1 LYAYGIYPYFPSL
14 NISPLAPFL
23 SLPPSTLHTLFPNS
37 ALKRCDAQKET
48 CEKELKKLL
57 ERREGLRGDR
67 EKMKEKERLKAKA
80 ETLGKCYK
88 WVVFNRD
95 REHIIQLKADTRAKE
110 QELAAAG
117 LTVQPYTQRAEQFQ
131 ELMRSSDEVVRGGQA
146 AWSKARGRLDACS
159 KRVEPANDEVRG
171 KVAAVEVIEN
181 RRADKERER
190 SKVQAELQ
198 RTLDL
203 PPVNVEELKNE
214 MAKVLQSAREAKRIQ
229 EAKQRVVGRLKQDMN
244 EANREVYEKE
254 QRMKREEKQEI
265 KRLNCLR
272 NSRLFGARTACEA
285 HEWVQ
290 RNGGL
295 FTGRVYGPLILEMSV
310 EDERVAAM
318 VEAQCGPSTQLTY
331 VVENDH
337 DKKVL
342 MDEWKDRRNA
352 KFTVQGLR
360 KWLGVLVREGR
371 GEGRVHLFCGAWC
384 SGCVSQSFL
393 AS

>member
-1 LYAYGIYPYFPSL
+1 M
-14 NISPLAPFL
+14 
-23 SLPPSTLHTLFPNS
+23 
-37 ALKRCDAQKET
+37 E
-48 CEKELKKLL
+48 
-57 ERREGLRGDR
+57 
-67 EKMKEKERLKAKA
+67 EKERLKAKA

-117 LTVQPYTQRAEQFQ
+117 LTVQPYTQRAGQIR

-159 KRVEPANDEVRG
+159 KWVEPANDEDRG
-171 KVAAVEVIEN
+171 KVAAVEEIEN

-229 EAKQRVVGRLKQDMN
+229 EEKQRVVGRLKQDMN
-244 EANREVYEKE
+244 EANREMYERE
-254 QRMKREEKQEI
+254 QRMRREEKQENQ
-265 KRLNCLR
+265 RLNCLR

-295 FTGRVYGPLILEMSV
+295 FTGRVSGPLILERWRMKGWRQWWRRSV
-310 EDERVAAM
+310 
-318 VEAQCGPSTQLTY
+318 
-331 VVENDH
+331 
-337 DKKVL
+337 
-342 MDEWKDRRNA
+342 
-352 KFTVQGLR
+352 
-360 KWLGVLVREGR
+360 GR
-371 GEGRVHLFCGAWC
+371 LH
-384 SGCVSQSFL
+384 S
-393 AS
+393 